1 MNDIGIGIMCFGA
14 EKYFEHTQ
22 MLIETLKGIDT
33 YILTD
38 NPVKFPETQKTIKY
52 DRAVK
57 SYHDKIILAR
67 EILKSRDVCIVLD
80 ADALIKDTTIVYD
93 LLNYQFQEGITYI
106 DYLSMVPYHSIS
118 DIEPTERWVSYLDRL
133 KDIYPEYH
141 HLETIHEYF
150 MVFKQDIKNE
160 FFVKYEQLQIIKE
173 YCDVLC
179 DKEVLGAGEGI
190 SIQVAAQMTNTPIRK
205 DLELNKI
212 VCNKILNITQ
222 RR

>member
-14 EKYFEHTQ
+14 DKYFEHTQ
-22 MLIETLKGIDT
+22 MLIETLRGIDT

-38 NPVKFPETQKTIKY
+38 NPGRFSETQKTIKY

-118 DIEPTERWVSYLDRL
+118 DIERTERWASYLDRL
-133 KDIYPEYH
+133 KYIYPEYH